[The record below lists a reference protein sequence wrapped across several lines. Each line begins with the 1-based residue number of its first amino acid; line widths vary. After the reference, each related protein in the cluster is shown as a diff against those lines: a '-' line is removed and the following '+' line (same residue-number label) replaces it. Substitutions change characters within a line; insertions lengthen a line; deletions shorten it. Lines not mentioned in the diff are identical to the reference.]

1 MENYEYTILL
11 FILIVCIHIVFTKY
25 ENQFAMD
32 TDDTYKLL
40 S

>member
-1 MENYEYTILL
+1 MNIQFYCS
-11 FILIVCIHIVFTKY
+11 FCIQIVFTKY